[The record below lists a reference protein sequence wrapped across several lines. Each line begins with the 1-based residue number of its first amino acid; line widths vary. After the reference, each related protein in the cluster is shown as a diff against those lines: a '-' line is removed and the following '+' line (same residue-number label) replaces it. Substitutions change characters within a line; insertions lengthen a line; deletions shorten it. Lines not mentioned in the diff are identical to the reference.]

1 MELVVTQRKLPREC
15 VHLQLKAKDIRAA
28 FAKFDSDR
36 SGSLDYAE
44 FRKGLLSLGIVLS
57 DEEFVALIDVL
68 DNNRDGDIDYD
79 EFLEDLRVLHPEQA
93 AEEEAAKRH
102 REALESVSKSDA
114 ADAEPAPD
122 GDAPPVADAE
132 GDGADAE
139 HEGGDEDEEGKEGGS
154 VLRQVAEA
162 VEAWSATWLD
172 PSRTVAELDR
182 EGGRVYLEMTTTKP
196 PPPRNPD
203 PPKKKPKAPPAK
215 KAKGKG
221 KGKDKGKEKGKAMSK
236 KEKEALKE
244 KQRLAALAARKA
256 EVRAAI
262 AQHRA
267 ARAELNE
274 EARRK
279 ARGAATAA
287 RQAAATIDIEVDPL
301 TGRVAQMQVPIT
313 PLPLLIARGEMDRE
327 QLMHEMIDGMD
338 EEEALALCEELG
350 EELPEQSLEVAQ
362 IALRMHYSQN
372 QGQGLHVTPEGTV
385 PLANFLMGDGQV
397 RAYAEGLRRLGAQG
411 VVIRRLELANNAL
424 TDQGLVPL
432 ARALK
437 CCSRLEHLDLSSN
450 RIRREG
456 CDALGRYLVDPN
468 DEDGGCAIST
478 LLMSKNNMGEAAA
491 RSVLKAMRDQV
502 TVTELD
508 LSSNKVGGGG
518 VGQSLA
524 ELLEDNTTLQV
535 RPPPAFPLDMF

>member
-1 MELVVTQRKLPREC
+1 
-15 VHLQLKAKDIRAA
+15 
-28 FAKFDSDR
+28 
-36 SGSLDYAE
+36 
-44 FRKGLLSLGIVLS
+44 
-57 DEEFVALIDVL
+57 
-68 DNNRDGDIDYD
+68 
-79 EFLEDLRVLHPEQA
+79 
-93 AEEEAAKRH
+93 
-102 REALESVSKSDA
+102 
-114 ADAEPAPD
+114 
-122 GDAPPVADAE
+122 
-132 GDGADAE
+132 
-139 HEGGDEDEEGKEGGS
+139 
-154 VLRQVAEA
+154 
-162 VEAWSATWLD
+162 
-172 PSRTVAELDR
+172 
-182 EGGRVYLEMTTTKP
+182 
-196 PPPRNPD
+196 
-203 PPKKKPKAPPAK
+203 
-215 KAKGKG
+215 
-221 KGKDKGKEKGKAMSK
+221 
-236 KEKEALKE
+236 
-244 KQRLAALAARKA
+244 
-256 EVRAAI
+256 
-262 AQHRA
+262 
-267 ARAELNE
+267 
-274 EARRK
+274 
-279 ARGAATAA
+279 
-287 RQAAATIDIEVDPL
+287 
-301 TGRVAQMQVPIT
+301 
-313 PLPLLIARGEMDRE
+313 MDRE

-478 LLMSKNNMGEAAA
+478 LLMSKNNMGEGAA
-491 RSVLKAMRDQV
+491 RSILAAMRDQV

-535 RPPPAFPLDMF
+535 RVRRLPFRLHVLKRLRLRQRSVWSSAGTQSRARCASASPRRSDGTRRCSTSGYSGMPSATRAALPSATTSAGPCQRNSPIDA

>member
-1 MELVVTQRKLPREC
+1 ML
-15 VHLQLKAKDIRAA
+15 RAA
-28 FAKFDSDR
+28 
-36 SGSLDYAE
+36 
-44 FRKGLLSLGIVLS
+44 
-57 DEEFVALIDVL
+57 
-68 DNNRDGDIDYD
+68 
-79 EFLEDLRVLHPEQA
+79 LEDD
-93 AEEEAAKRH
+93 
-102 REALESVSKSDA
+102 SV
-114 ADAEPAPD
+114 
-122 GDAPPVADAE
+122 
-132 GDGADAE
+132 
-139 HEGGDEDEEGKEGGS
+139 
-154 VLRQVAEA
+154 
-162 VEAWSATWLD
+162 
-172 PSRTVAELDR
+172 
-182 EGGRVYLEMTTTKP
+182 
-196 PPPRNPD
+196 
-203 PPKKKPKAPPAK
+203 
-215 KAKGKG
+215 
-221 KGKDKGKEKGKAMSK
+221 
-236 KEKEALKE
+236 
-244 KQRLAALAARKA
+244 
-256 EVRAAI
+256 
-262 AQHRA
+262 
-267 ARAELNE
+267 
-274 EARRK
+274 
-279 ARGAATAA
+279 
-287 RQAAATIDIEVDPL
+287 
-301 TGRVAQMQVPIT
+301 
-313 PLPLLIARGEMDRE
+313 
-327 QLMHEMIDGMD
+327 D

-535 RPPPAFPLDMF
+535 RPPPASPLACSQIFAVATTQRLELGWNAITSKVCERIAPSLGRNTALQYLGLQWNAVGLNLCRSVPTQLACWRLSLHHCCAGTRACKRWSCRGAASRSAGRWSSPTCSLRTAR

>member
-1 MELVVTQRKLPREC
+1 
-15 VHLQLKAKDIRAA
+15 
-28 FAKFDSDR
+28 
-36 SGSLDYAE
+36 
-44 FRKGLLSLGIVLS
+44 
-57 DEEFVALIDVL
+57 
-68 DNNRDGDIDYD
+68 
-79 EFLEDLRVLHPEQA
+79 
-93 AEEEAAKRH
+93 
-102 REALESVSKSDA
+102 
-114 ADAEPAPD
+114 
-122 GDAPPVADAE
+122 
-132 GDGADAE
+132 
-139 HEGGDEDEEGKEGGS
+139 
-154 VLRQVAEA
+154 
-162 VEAWSATWLD
+162 
-172 PSRTVAELDR
+172 
-182 EGGRVYLEMTTTKP
+182 
-196 PPPRNPD
+196 
-203 PPKKKPKAPPAK
+203 
-215 KAKGKG
+215 
-221 KGKDKGKEKGKAMSK
+221 
-236 KEKEALKE
+236 
-244 KQRLAALAARKA
+244 
-256 EVRAAI
+256 
-262 AQHRA
+262 
-267 ARAELNE
+267 
-274 EARRK
+274 
-279 ARGAATAA
+279 
-287 RQAAATIDIEVDPL
+287 
-301 TGRVAQMQVPIT
+301 MQVPIT

-535 RPPPAFPLDMF
+535 RSAACLSACMF